1 MAPEGVLI
9 ESDGRDL
16 RSVSAVIGAGGVF
29 RCAERPA
36 ADEALRA
43 AVRSGEQDRRLMPRS
58 AVPVIDSAYLLAA
71 AGLLSTVAPA
81 SAVKLLERT
90 LPAPAMEA
98 T

>member
-1 MAPEGVLI
+1 MPKY
-9 ESDGRDL
+9 
-16 RSVSAVIGAGGVF
+16 
-29 RCAERPA
+29 A
-36 ADEALRA
+36 A
-43 AVRSGEQDRRLMPRS
+43 
-58 AVPVIDSAYLLAA
+58 PVIDSAYLLSA